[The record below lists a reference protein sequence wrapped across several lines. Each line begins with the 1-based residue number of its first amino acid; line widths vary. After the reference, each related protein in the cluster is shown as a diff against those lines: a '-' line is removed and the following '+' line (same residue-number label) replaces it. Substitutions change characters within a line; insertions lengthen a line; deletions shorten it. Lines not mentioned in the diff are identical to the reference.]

1 MADRHTFRLLQ
12 IEKVQTLYLV
22 GDEVVG
28 VVVLL
33 GGTYLPLGDKVDFV
47 HVVHHL
53 AVGEQYG
60 T

>member
-1 MADRHTFRLLQ
+1 MADRHTFRLIQ
-12 IEKVQTLYLV
+12 IEKVKTLYLV
-22 GDEVVG
+22 GDEMVG

-33 GGTYLPLGDKVDFV
+33 GGTDLPLGFEVDFF
-47 HVVHHL
+47 HVVHQL